1 MAHRGRHNG
10 DLTLVMALAA
20 GLTNKQAAQEAGV
33 SERTVVRRLGDPAF
47 RKQVA
52 DARATTVE
60 QAAARL
66 TAASLLAV
74 RTLLQLLEAESE
86 SVRLSAAKGILEL
99 GAKMREAS
107 ELEAQIHALQERLT
121 ELEERRTRL
130 EERSGYPTRIA

>member
-20 GLTNKQAAQEAGV
+20 GLTNKQAAKEAGV

-66 TAASLLAV
+66 TAASLMAV
-74 RTLLQLLEAESE
+74 KTLLELLGAESE
-86 SVRLSAAKGILEL
+86 SVRLSAAKGILEI
-99 GAKMREAS
+99 GTKMREAG
-107 ELEAQIHALQERLT
+107 ELETKVKDLADRLAQ
-121 ELEERRTRL
+121 LEESRGPRVVTR
-130 EERSGYPTRIA
+130 PA